1 MCEGIV
7 GLIQLRVNCKM
18 GNYES
23 FCRTDFGFFQS
34 SGSVSG
40 VVDADKQAMPLQ
52 TAGTSC
58 GTFWMIP
65 KD

>member
-1 MCEGIV
+1 
-7 GLIQLRVNCKM
+7 M

-23 FCRTDFGFFQS
+23 SCRTDFGLFQS
-34 SGSVSG
+34 SSSVSG

-52 TAGTSC
+52 TAGIAC

-65 KD
+65 KDLSVSEMGLIIVPALA